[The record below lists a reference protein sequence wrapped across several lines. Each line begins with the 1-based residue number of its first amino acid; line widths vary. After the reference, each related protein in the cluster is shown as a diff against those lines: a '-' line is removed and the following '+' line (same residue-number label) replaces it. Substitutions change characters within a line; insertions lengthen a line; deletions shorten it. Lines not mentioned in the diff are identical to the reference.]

1 MSIET
6 NKHIESLKSSIFGFK
21 KETGGA
27 GPMSPNKRSGGAPDD
42 NGAMDENVGT
52 RIRLHV
58 SKVGKNANILEAVRM
73 HDASNT
79 PVTVRCKNALAFKVK
94 TYIEAEADSD
104 GHLTVAEEKR
114 WLRFQR

>member
-1 MSIET
+1 MSTQQT
-6 NKHIESLKSSIFGFK
+6 NNINALKSSIFGLK

-27 GPMSPNKRSGGAPDD
+27 GPMSPSKRAGGAPDD
-42 NGAMDENVGT
+42 NGAMDESVGT

-58 SKVGKNANILEAVRM
+58 SKVGKNANILEALRM

-79 PVTVRCKNALAFKVK
+79 PVTVRCKNALAFKLK

-104 GHLTVAEEKR
+104 GHLTIAEEKR

>member
-1 MSIET
+1 
-6 NKHIESLKSSIFGFK
+6 
-21 KETGGA
+21 
-27 GPMSPNKRSGGAPDD
+27 MSPNKRAGGAPDD
-42 NGAMDENVGT
+42 NGAMDESTGT

-73 HDASNT
+73 HDASNA
-79 PVTVRCKNALAFKVK
+79 PVTVRCKNAVAFKLK

-104 GHLTVAEEKR
+104 GHLTIVEEKR